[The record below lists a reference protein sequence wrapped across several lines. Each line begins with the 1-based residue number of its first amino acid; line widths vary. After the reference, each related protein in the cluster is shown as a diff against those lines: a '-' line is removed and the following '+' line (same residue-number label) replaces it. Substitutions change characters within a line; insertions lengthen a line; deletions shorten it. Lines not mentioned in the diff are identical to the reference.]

1 MRIFKNKWFHRWA
14 KKEGVSDSLL
24 TNTAKEITV
33 GKVEANLGGCLFK
46 RRLPRAGS
54 GKSGGYRV
62 VVGYKQ
68 PNSER
73 IIFLYA
79 FAKNA
84 KANISTK
91 EEAALS
97 IAAESFISAS
107 DEQILKLL
115 EASSIMEVNSH
126 E

>member
-14 KKEGVSDSLL
+14 KKEGISDFVLVNAAEEV
-24 TNTAKEITV
+24 TG
-33 GKVEANLGGCLFK
+33 GKAEANLGGCLFK
-46 RRLPRAGS
+46 KRLPRAGS

-62 VVGYKQ
+62 IVGYKR
-68 PNSER
+68 PNSAR

-84 KANISTK
+84 KANITTQ

-97 IAAESFISAS
+97 IAAESFISAT
-107 DEQILKLL
+107 DEQVLKLL
-115 EASSIMEVNSH
+115 KDRSIMEVNSH